1 MKRWIKVFLGDIL
14 GKKAIG
20 SSVWQEEMKKLGA
33 VTLQNIN
40 NKKTFMKLQNI
51 NNKKKNIYES
61 LKH

>member
-1 MKRWIKVFLGDIL
+1 MIIDNDEVDKGNFGDIL

-40 NKKTFMKLQNI
+40 NKE
-51 NNKKKNIYES
+51 KNIYETW
-61 LKH
+61 KH